1 MFKIAT
7 WNVNSIRMRLEQV
20 LGWLVGYRAAFAGVR
35 TYNGMEL
42 LSKPGSSL
50 RDSAMSR

>member
-35 TYNGMEL
+35 TYNGL

>member
-7 WNVNSIRMRLEQV
+7 WNVNSIRVRLEQV
-20 LGWLVGYRAAFAGVR
+20 LGWLVVLSGGVR
-35 TYNGMEL
+35 GREDLQRLAL

-50 RDSAMSR
+50 RDSAVSR

>member
-20 LGWLVGYRAAFAGVR
+20 LGWLVDYRAAFAGES
-35 TYNGMEL
+35 TYNGMAL
-42 LSKPGSSL
+42 LSKPRSSL
-50 RDSAMSR
+50 RDSAVSR